1 MGPGGSVARMAIT
14 WADVAAR
21 LDAELTS
28 LADGEFLV
36 AGEPAA
42 APGPPRGLLRRR
54 TPPPPRRYVQ
64 VRVADDWAYAECVGA
79 ARFCGEWPATPGQHD
94 ALRALGW
101 LAPGDED
108 PTGTAPAYPNYWR
121 TVPGSELPTLA
132 ALAARSLEVLGTD
145 PDAVQVDRGRA

>member
-1 MGPGGSVARMAIT
+1 MATT
-14 WADVAAR
+14 WADVAAL
-21 LDAELTS
+21 LDAELAG
-28 LADGEFLV
+28 LGDGEFLV
-36 AGEPAA
+36 AGEPAG

-64 VRVADDWAYAECVGA
+64 ARVAGGWAYAECVGA
-79 ARFCGEWPATPGQHD
+79 TLFGGDWPATPEQHD

-121 TVPGSELPTLA
+121 TVSVVELPALA
-132 ALAARSLEVLGTD
+132 ALAVRSLEVLGTD
-145 PDAVQVDRGRA
+145 PDAVQVDRDHV